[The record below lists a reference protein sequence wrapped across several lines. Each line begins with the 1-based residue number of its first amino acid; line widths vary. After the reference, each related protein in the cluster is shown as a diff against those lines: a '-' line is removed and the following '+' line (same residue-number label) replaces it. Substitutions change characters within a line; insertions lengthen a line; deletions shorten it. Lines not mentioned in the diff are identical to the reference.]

1 VINMAGME
9 TGRIC
14 LKTRGR
20 EAGKKAVIVSID
32 EKTGFA
38 VIDGKDVKR
47 RKCNLRHLFPTN
59 KKVDI
64 KKDAKHDEIVK
75 LMK

>member
-1 VINMAGME
+1 MAGIE
-9 TGRIC
+9 IGRIC

-20 EAGKKAVIVSID
+20 EAGKLGVIVNID

-38 VIDGKDVKR
+38 VIDGLYVKR

-59 KKVDI
+59 KKLDI
-64 KKDAKHDEIVK
+64 KKDAKHEEIVK

>member
-1 VINMAGME
+1 MAGIE
-9 TGRIC
+9 IGRIC

-20 EAGKKAVIVSID
+20 EAGKQAVIVSID

-38 VIDGKDVKR
+38 IIDGTDIKR
-47 RKCNLRHLFPTN
+47 KQCNLRHLFPTN
-59 KKVDI
+59 KKLDI
-64 KKDAKHDEIVK
+64 KKDAKHDEIIK